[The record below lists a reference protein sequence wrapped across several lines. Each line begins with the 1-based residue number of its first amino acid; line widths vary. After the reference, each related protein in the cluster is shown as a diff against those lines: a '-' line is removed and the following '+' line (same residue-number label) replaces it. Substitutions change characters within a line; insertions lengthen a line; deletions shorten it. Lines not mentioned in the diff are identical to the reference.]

1 MLFPRGPL
9 ERALQQDLGT
19 RRLGAASPRLAAAFI
34 PPFLLTTSPS
44 QGGAGKALPCGLVPV
59 LLPPPWDLPPSE
71 PWRRGS
77 LLFSALLITASSW
90 GICWSSPSDQASHA
104 AISARACSCSF
115 RYVGHELSV
124 WSHCEDR
131 FQTSWRKKKQN
142 KNTTADRIG
151 LSCPSGLTRTPAP
164 SPQPVCQQ
172 CFDPP
177 G

>member
-131 FQTSWRKKKQN
+131 FQTSWRKKKN
-142 KNTTADRIG
+142 KNKTKTQQQTG
-151 LSCPSGLTRTPAP
+151 LVSAV
-164 SPQPVCQQ
+164 PQA
-172 CFDPP
+172 
-177 G
+177 